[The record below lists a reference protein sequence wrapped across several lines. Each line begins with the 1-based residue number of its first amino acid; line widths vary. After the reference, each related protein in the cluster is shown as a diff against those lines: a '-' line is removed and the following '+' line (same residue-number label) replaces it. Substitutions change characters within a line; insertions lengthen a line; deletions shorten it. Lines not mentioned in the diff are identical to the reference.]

1 MNPSHECCHP
11 TMVTLFWARL
21 GTSVVGWWRHRF
33 QFLPKH
39 VDGWI
44 SCGAW
49 IFHPTVFSIKELL
62 TTKHVFSLL
71 DVCCLSSLLT
81 LGVEFMT
88 STAASQGG
96 ANKVF
101 WIHYWLI
108 LWIKRSQ
115 QQQTTRGLH
124 LPVLPPCKEKRVQ
137 GLYWK
142 HTHYIHSSTT
152 LLQFSRK
159 KQNTS
164 SLLRIPS
171 LVLNLKCESSF
182 S

>member
-1 MNPSHECCHP
+1 MAELA
-11 TMVTLFWARL
+11 VVL
-21 GTSVVGWWRHRF
+21 GYFTPPLSVLKSYLQPNTS
-33 QFLPKH
+33 
-39 VDGWI
+39 
-44 SCGAW
+44 S
-49 IFHPTVFSIKELL
+49 
-62 TTKHVFSLL
+62 VFSLL

-101 WIHYWLI
+101 WIHYSLI

-124 LPVLPPCKEKRVQ
+124 LMVLPPCKEKRVQ

-142 HTHYIHSSTT
+142 HTHHMHSSTT

-159 KQNTS
+159 TEHKTAAVYWE
-164 SLLRIPS
+164 SLPWFWISNVNQVFHSYL
-171 LVLNLKCESSF
+171 LLKETIIF
-182 S
+182 GWTVYHPF